1 MIVWCT
7 DEIVLVKTNTST
19 SEQSRNS
26 KDKINDFAMGGFAC
40 VCLFL
45 KFKQFKVFKVWS
57 NTILHTSY
65 STMNQSPSTG
75 AKKNG

>member
-45 KFKQFKVFKVWS
+45 KFKQFKVFKV
-57 NTILHTSY
+57 
-65 STMNQSPSTG
+65 
-75 AKKNG
+75 